1 MADKIVRF
9 AVFIYDDVEPID
21 IGATFGVLS
30 MAKRVAPHIE
40 LFTVSELSGAVRLT
54 NDLMVAAQYGFD
66 DCPEFDAIIV
76 NGGPGWEAQ
85 VKNTRTLEFLQ
96 RSATNK
102 IVSAVCTGGLIL
114 AAAGLLDGLPATTKK
129 EVTGT
134 EHSPLELL
142 ASGYPAIDVKTARL
156 VDAGSVITGG
166 GVCLGIDVTLHLI
179 AKTLG
184 EQIASETARI
194 IEYTAALQANEQRMN
209 TVVI

>member
-54 NDLMVAAQYGFD
+54 NDLMVGAQYGFD

-96 RSATNK
+96 RSAANK

-142 ASGYPAIDVKTARL
+142 ASGYPAIDVKIARL